1 MRGSGRG
8 AQVGACGE
16 SGGAKI
22 TGSLTAKKEK
32 GLMDWRAQLQLV
44 GESGGAKI
52 IGSLTEEEN
61 TRLMEWR
68 ACFAACGVIGWCAD
82 NWLLDGR
89 R

>member
-1 MRGSGRG
+1 
-8 AQVGACGE
+8 
-16 SGGAKI
+16 
-22 TGSLTAKKEK
+22 
-32 GLMDWRAQLQLV
+32 MDWRAQLQLV